1 MIGKSKIY
9 VFSYFKE
16 LFLTVFCSIFAFFSL
31 CSYYSIVESDI
42 FAYLN
47 RPTLPDKQI
56 IYFLPIIPLVILG
69 AIIIFLKKKSHLS
82 VMLDYLF
89 VFYLIPSFIISSA
102 HKDQKD
108 WIFECVLKFIVFIIF
123 SVTIGN
129 KEHVNIQE
137 NFNKKSLYKYSYP
150 AIVLIVVTILGYN
163 LTTVAFDLNRV
174 YEVRFAA
181 RDLSSGGN
189 SLSDHSPNFL
199 IYFFGPI
206 LISIGVGLKK
216 KLIFILG
223 LFSMILPFMA
233 IASKSAIFLLGIA
246 FFVGLVYNKIF
257 KYRHWHLPAIMI
269 LLIGIAQSAYVYFDD
284 FWLPSFF
291 SRMFIIPSISTEYY
305 IEFGNIRGFYYFE
318 DWNIISNFYDLLG
331 ISKSFSD
338 SKGFVIGN
346 EYYSG
351 NLVNL
356 NSTIWANAYL
366 DFGFLGVVIF
376 TILFAL
382 ILRMLTPRKDDSRV
396 DKLAKIVIM
405 YVYTYLSLEK
415 SANGYILGAGLVFAF
430 LYYLSSHFKI
440 LER

>member
-1 MIGKSKIY
+1 MIRKSEISHD
-9 VFSYFKE
+9 SYFKE
-16 LFLTVFCSIFAFFSL
+16 LILTVFCSVIAFFSF
-31 CSYYSIVESDI
+31 CSYYLTVELDI

-47 RPTLPDKQI
+47 RPKLPDKHLI
-56 IYFLPIIPLVILG
+56 FFLPIIPLVILG
-69 AIIIFLKKKSHLS
+69 AILISLKKKTHLS

-89 VFYLIPSFIISSA
+89 FFFLIPSFIISSA

-108 WIFECVLKFIVFIIF
+108 WLFDCVLKFIVFIIF
-123 SVTIGN
+123 SITIGN
-129 KEHVNIQE
+129 NKQVKIQE
-137 NFNKKSLYKYSYP
+137 SLNKKSSNKYFIP
-150 AIVLIVVTILGYN
+150 AIVLIIVTMVGYN
-163 LTTVAFDLNRV
+163 LTTIAFDLNRV

-181 RDLSSGGN
+181 RDLSSGGA
-189 SLSDHSPNFL
+189 SLYDHSPNFL

-206 LISIGVGLKK
+206 LICLGVGLKK
-216 KLIFILG
+216 KLVLLLG
-223 LFSMILPFMA
+223 LFSMIVPFMA

-246 FFVGLVYNKIF
+246 FFVGLVYDKIS
-257 KYRHWHLPAIMI
+257 KYKHWHLAALMI

-284 FWLPSFF
+284 IWIPSFF

-305 IEFGNIRGFYYFE
+305 IEFANIHGLYYFE
-318 DWNIISNFYDLLG
+318 DWNIISLFYDLLG

-351 NLVNL
+351 NFVNL

-382 ILRMLTPRKDDSRV
+382 ILRMLTPRKNDSNV
-396 DKLAKIVIM
+396 DKLSKIVIM
-405 YVYTYLSLEK
+405 YVYTYLALEK
-415 SANGYILGAGLVFAF
+415 SANGYILGAGLIFAV
-430 LYYLSSHFKI
+430 LYYLPSHFKF
-440 LER
+440 